1 MPFDPDTVDH
11 LPEPARWWLLHA
23 IAPGVPL
30 AADTELTMHGTIR
43 LGAWRRFT
51 ARQVLAPP
59 DGYVWAATAHVLG
72 MR

>member
-1 MPFDPDTVDH
+1 
-11 LPEPARWWLLHA
+11 
-23 IAPGVPL
+23 
-30 AADTELTMHGTIR
+30 MHGTIR
-43 LGAWRRFT
+43 LGARRRFT